1 MSILIF
7 HLIFLHSP
15 SSNNPLSFNFN
26 NKISFFPSLYLKD
39 FFYFMSL
46 TLALFY
52 EEILFTILTFSHPD
66 NYFEASSLNTP
77 NHIVPEWYFLSLYAI
92 LKCISSKILGSL
104 FLFTSIIILFIFGE
118 DASLFISFAEGYSN
132 FFFLI
137 IFLLLFIGGEIPF
150 KIFLLYGRLL
160 TFFYLFLIN
169 YL

>member
-1 MSILIF
+1 MATAFLGYVLPWGLMSFWGSAVIINSLDRIPNLLPFLLGDLISSSNTLSRFFIFHFIIPFILLSILIF

-77 NHIVPEWYFLSLYAI
+77 NHIVPE
-92 LKCISSKILGSL
+92 
-104 FLFTSIIILFIFGE
+104 
-118 DASLFISFAEGYSN
+118 
-132 FFFLI
+132 
-137 IFLLLFIGGEIPF
+137 
-150 KIFLLYGRLL
+150 
-160 TFFYLFLIN
+160 
-169 YL
+169 